1 MSSESIRNRVKRLL
15 KKHGLKGV
23 NKPKRTPQHPKK
35 SHIVLAKEGNKVKL
49 IRYGEQGASTAGKP
63 KAGES
68 ARMKAKRASFKARH
82 RRNIK
87 KGKMSAAYW
96 ANKTK
101 WFLLLP
107 ILSLQAQSWLNVE
120 FVSDQYAAESS
131 WEILADTNVVA
142 SGVAGESI
150 INLPPGPYTFVAYD
164 SFGDGI
170 CCEYGEGYIVL
181 SNTCGLNVEVLDFNT
196 AQLDIP
202 INLFPCPPPV
212 FGCMEV
218 GASNYNPWANQ
229 DNGTC
234 NVSECPEG
242 EAFVSMELTL
252 DNWPN
257 ETGFTLVDLA
267 VGQFYEQVF
276 PGEFNFGDQLA
287 TYTYDFC
294 VSLGFELILTDTY
307 GDGLNGSGSGGVAD
321 GGVIITACSDTV
333 VWELEDIDFSDGS
346 GTVAYSGAVFVDPCP
361 VEPPVIGCMD
371 DDYVDY
377 NPEATE
383 PGDCLTLHTWGCM
396 DSTAFNYDSAATIS
410 DLNSPCLITITLED
424 DAGDGWGN
432 SRVGV
437 KQGESQW
444 LFAVPPGEFSK
455 SWDLVLDSDEEV
467 DVYYFEIGGPQ
478 QPPQETEFQ
487 TLHNSITVTNEA
499 GDTLMVEGENP
510 FFDNGQ
516 GALQPFSQPNWNV
529 YHFTPY
535 CGTNCIPY
543 IYGCLD
549 TLAQNYDQGANTDD
563 GGCYYAAGCM
573 QAGYLEYYEQ
583 GYVADYDD
591 GSCETLAVFGCTDPD
606 AMNYDVEANV
616 DNDSCIPFVL
626 GCMDVSAYNYNPE
639 ANTEGDC
646 LYDAGCATGPGNPYW
661 LNDSCYAWVIE
672 VDAYCCE
679 EEWDGAC
686 IGLYDYC
693 QQGWPTGVP
702 DLEEEVAIRPT
713 VVEHKFYVDSPYP
726 FVLTVFD
733 ATGRELLRSSSP
745 TQDASHWPV
754 GTYHLIVVS
763 DNRSFK
769 QTIVK
774 L

>member
-1 MSSESIRNRVKRLL
+1 MKQCLL
-15 KKHGLKGV
+15 GC
-23 NKPKRTPQHPKK
+23 
-35 SHIVLAKEGNKVKL
+35 
-49 IRYGEQGASTAGKP
+49 
-63 KAGES
+63 
-68 ARMKAKRASFKARH
+68 
-82 RRNIK
+82 
-87 KGKMSAAYW
+87 
-96 ANKTK
+96 
-101 WFLLLP
+101 LLTL
-107 ILSLQAQSWLNVE
+107 ILSSALSQSWLNVN

-131 WEILADTNVVA
+131 WEILSDTVVVA
-142 SGVAGESI
+142 AGVSGEST

-181 SNTCGLNVEVLDFNT
+181 SNTCGLNVEVLDFDT
-196 AQLDIP
+196 TRLDIP

-212 FGCMEV
+212 YGCMEV

-307 GDGLNGSGSGGVAD
+307 GDGLNGSESGGVAD

-333 VWELEDIDFSDGS
+333 VWELEDIDFSDGN

-361 VEPPVIGCMD
+361 IEPPVIGCMD

-432 SRVGV
+432 SRMGV

-455 SWDLVLDSDEEV
+455 SWELVLDSDEEV
-467 DVYYFEIGGPQ
+467 DVYYFEIGAPQ

-499 GDTLMVEGENP
+499 GDTLMMEGENP

-535 CGTNCIPY
+535 CGTSCIPY

-549 TLAQNYDQGANTDD
+549 TLAQNYDQAANTDD

-591 GSCETLAVFGCTDPD
+591 GSCETLAVFGCTDPN

-616 DNDSCIPFVL
+616 DNDSCSPFVL

-646 LYDAGCATGPGNPYW
+646 NYDAGCITGPGNPYW

-672 VDAYCCE
+672 VDPYCCE
-679 EEWDGAC
+679 SDWDGGC

-702 DLEEEVAIRPT
+702 EYTGDVVVRPSI
-713 VVEHKFYVDSPYP
+713 VDQYFYIDSPFP
-726 FVLTVFD
+726 VSITVFD
-733 ATGRELLRSSSP
+733 ATGRKVLESSGSR
-745 TQDASHWPV
+745 QDASQWPV
-754 GTYHLIVVS
+754 GTYHLVLISEYRVY
-763 DNRSFK
+763 RK
-769 QTIVK
+769 TIVK